1 LKQSLTAVFCSV
13 VLYFAIGASASHA
26 DDKAAPPAP
35 SQVATPQPDAE
46 QQRQFAEKQQKLA
59 ERRRLL
65 EEDQKILNE
74 EMKQKGVVPDV
85 GMVVPNE
92 AAADGGKNTGVHM
105 HDGFFLRL
113 APGVGFMSD
122 NETLGANKFEYSGT
136 SSLFDFA
143 IGGAIIENLIVFL
156 DVSAAVVSEPKLK
169 VNGQSATTNSS
180 DHSTSILG
188 LGLAYYFPSNIY
200 LSGAVGRAITSLK
213 ANGKTYETKNGY
225 GLNMMLGK
233 EWWVSDN
240 WGLGIA
246 GQWLYSDCPDIDFAG
261 STPHVKASSFGVLF
275 SATYN

>member
-1 LKQSLTAVFCSV
+1 M
-13 VLYFAIGASASHA
+13 
-26 DDKAAPPAP
+26 
-35 SQVATPQPDAE
+35 
-46 QQRQFAEKQQKLA
+46 

-65 EEDQKILNE
+65 EEEQKSLDE
-74 EMKQKGVVPDV
+74 EMKQKRVPPDGKVVAS
-85 GMVVPNE
+85 NE
-92 AAADGGKNTGVHM
+92 AAAGSGKNSGVHK

-113 APGVGFMSD
+113 APGVGIMSD
-122 NETLGANKFEYSGT
+122 KETLGANKFEYSGT

-143 IGGAIIENLIVFL
+143 IGVAIIENFIIYL
-156 DVSAAVVSEPKLK
+156 DVSSAVVADPKLK
-169 VNGQSATTNSS
+169 VNGQSASTNTS

-200 LSGAVGRAITSLK
+200 LSGAVGRAKTSLK
-213 ANGKTYETKNGY
+213 ANGNTYETKNGL
-225 GLNMMLGK
+225 GLNLMLGK

-246 GQWLYSDCPDIDFAG
+246 GQWLYTDCPDIDFAG